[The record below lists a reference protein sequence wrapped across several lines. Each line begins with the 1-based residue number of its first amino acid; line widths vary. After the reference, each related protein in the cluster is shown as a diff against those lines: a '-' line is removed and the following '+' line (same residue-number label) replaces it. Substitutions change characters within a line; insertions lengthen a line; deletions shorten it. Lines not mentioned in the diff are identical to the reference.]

1 MVYTLSALFVLVVA
15 FSGALGLVLV
25 LGCSV
30 WYAERTTSTRI
41 RDISPDWCLHVFV
54 AGLYLVLLGI
64 LWILL
69 LGLVRSAATSVPG
82 LIFWGVPI
90 AVLGVLLLCPAS
102 ARVLADPA
110 PHLCPVCGTRVS
122 RWRWR
127 GTYVP
132 AGEAA
137 VPPVFAPR
145 AAYKG
150 HTRCLRCRYAP
161 CGAPVVADRWRV
173 GPRERPYHDYCWEAQ
188 CQGLG
193 SASPTEIARWCEGA
207 HKVDGR
213 TPSDSELACVLGT
226 FIVGGNLE
234 GMATLL
240 ELRPAL
246 HNYSVG
252 AAPSARHTA
261 AAAGNREV
269 LQQLLEREGPLDPF
283 WDVGKAVY
291 SLCVTGLDDEH
302 NDVYVC
308 QPPLTYNRKPVYVG
322 HTCGKYLYYYHPTSQ
337 GLGDEGE
344 DDFLEP
350 LPDMDVNLCS
360 GWCISRHLGSGL
372 PAFRF
377 DTQLLDDDDPAATGE
392 TAQPRQ
398 SVGQRMRRARTRA
411 SGAVQVMKSSWQ
423 QRARPTTGAATAY
436 ATARGPATVHGTAR
450 HDAPRRKKASAK
462 RPRGAE
468 QEVQTEESCL
478 DDHGRIRIYVCAED
492 VGLSRVPH
500 ALSLLEA
507 AVSSGAR
514 DTIELMIQAYKARV
528 PQCLAWE
535 RRVGPRMWDP
545 CRDPRAPAADE
556 GPVCCHLSTAFLY
569 PDAAAASGVC
579 VTADPAA
586 VPNWGRAMV
595 LVCSGDLAL
604 AAPDGGTLELLA
616 LRDPE
621 APDRPRAVDPSLW
634 QPPCRNWCSRGWS
647 GQGLSRESHWFNAV
661 LDAACA
667 AWTASGRHQP
677 RYLCGRGSRSES
689 SRYLSRTE
697 SRFLS
702 RTESRFLSRTESR
715 FAARTESRFYEDGAR
730 VLQRFQASGKDDVGQ
745 FAESCAVFYA
755 PDYSCDTGTLEFCM
769 ALPGKHPSLDFG
781 DGRAVEKMCTNAVM
795 KLCELRR
802 QRETLGA
809 RSVLPIYVYTY
820 ELPHPLDQIYG
831 SMNRAMREG
840 DEDLIAFWRP
850 LIWQLDQAL
859 GQLPPWTGIV
869 YRGISATFLEH
880 CVPGSQVLWPAFSST
895 SSDSSVC
902 VRAGAVGRSRTVLGS
917 MGRARRW

>member
-1 MVYTLSALFVLVVA
+1 MRPRDVHC
-15 FSGALGLVLV
+15 GRNLG
-25 LGCSV
+25 
-30 WYAERTTSTRI
+30 
-41 RDISPDWCLHVFV
+41 
-54 AGLYLVLLGI
+54 
-64 LWILL
+64 
-69 LGLVRSAATSVPG
+69 
-82 LIFWGVPI
+82 
-90 AVLGVLLLCPAS
+90 
-102 ARVLADPA
+102 
-110 PHLCPVCGTRVS
+110 
-122 RWRWR
+122 
-127 GTYVP
+127 
-132 AGEAA
+132 
-137 VPPVFAPR
+137 
-145 AAYKG
+145 
-150 HTRCLRCRYAP
+150 
-161 CGAPVVADRWRV
+161 
-173 GPRERPYHDYCWEAQ
+173 
-188 CQGLG
+188 
-193 SASPTEIARWCEGA
+193 
-207 HKVDGR
+207 
-213 TPSDSELACVLGT
+213 
-226 FIVGGNLE
+226 

-252 AAPSARHTA
+252 TAPSARHMA

-269 LQQLLEREGPLDPF
+269 LQLLLDREGPLDPF

-302 NDVYVC
+302 NDLYVC

-377 DTQLLDDDDPAATGE
+377 NSQLVDDSPAAAGE

-398 SVGQRMRRARTRA
+398 TVGQCMRRARTRA
-411 SGAVQVMKSSWQ
+411 SGVAQAVKSSWQ
-423 QRARPTTGAATAY
+423 QRLRLTTGAATAY
-436 ATARGPATVHGTAR
+436 ATVPATAHGTAR
-450 HDAPRRKKASAK
+450 PDAQRRKTASAK
-462 RPRGAE
+462 RQRGAE

-507 AVSSGAR
+507 AVSWGAS
-514 DTIELMIQAYKARV
+514 DTIKLMIEAYKARV

-535 RRVGPRMWDP
+535 RRMGPRMWDP
-545 CRDPRAPAADE
+545 CRDPRAPAPDE
-556 GPVCCHLSTAFLY
+556 GPVRCHLSTAFLY

-579 VTADPAA
+579 VTADPTA

-616 LRDPE
+616 LPDPE

-667 AWTASGRHQP
+667 AWTASRRHQP
-677 RYLCGRGSRSES
+677 RYLCGRASRSES
-689 SRYLSRTE
+689 SRHLSRTE

-715 FAARTESRFYEDGAR
+715 FLSRTESRFLSRTESRFLSRTESRFLSRTESRFLSRTESRFLSRTESRFQEDGFR
-730 VLQRFQASGKDDVGQ
+730 FHQRFQASGGDGVGQ

-755 PDYSCDTGTLEFCM
+755 QDYSCDTGTLEFCM
-769 ALPGKHPSLDFG
+769 ALPGTHPKLDFG
-781 DGRAVEKMCTNAVM
+781 DGLAVEKMSSNAVM

-802 QRETLGA
+802 QRETLSA
-809 RSVLPIYVYTY
+809 RFVLPIYVYTY
-820 ELPHPLDQIYG
+820 ELPHPLDQI
-831 SMNRAMREG
+831 
-840 DEDLIAFWRP
+840 
-850 LIWQLDQAL
+850 
-859 GQLPPWTGIV
+859 
-869 YRGISATFLEH
+869 
-880 CVPGSQVLWPAFSST
+880 
-895 SSDSSVC
+895 
-902 VRAGAVGRSRTVLGS
+902 
-917 MGRARRW
+917 